1 MRLRLF
7 FYLSLFILQCFLYS
21 CATTQNVGESVK
33 PATAQ
38 KADESVKPSAPL
50 YMSLEEDKGA
60 ITISSAEKNI
70 LLQATNAS
78 FEDILQGLADQQKMI
93 LKFYCDDPSL
103 DSKRTTITLKSPSQR
118 ELLTQLLKPRY
129 SISFLDQEGK
139 PAEGD
144 KPVKLVDI
152 YTEDCQKRDHPVRT
166 FVNLK
171 KHPVLNKPPEEI
183 TLQELSQILKE
194 EGPSSRAGAVHILGV
209 KREKDGMPLVKEALK
224 DANPQVVLEALKSL
238 ERLGK
243 IYGTKD
249 VSDAIFERI
258 QETPYPEFLIALAKL
273 DKEKVWPVI
282 DRFIDMKDRRGK
294 DVAARALI
302 LTKDKKAI
310 GYLSKIVLSD
320 DTESSQLAIWGI
332 SKVDGPEGTDAL
344 IKLLK
349 EGDEPR
355 RIYAAQAVYFLPENE
370 RAKAQVEVEKLIKRS
385 DVSDE
390 MFLALAKVSYVEP
403 FRSLLTD
410 IDVKTS
416 VKIRALKSLSTAGTE
431 KAVDIVGISIDDS
444 APNVRMEAINAMAEI
459 ATDNTIPYLVRAT
472 GDKQIEIRKA
482 AVSALAGLYAA
493 EPVISALSAAIN
505 DTDEGVRRAA
515 IDAFSSFGEPDDK
528 MVSILKNASAK
539 STDPYVSEKALSIL
553 KLWGKD
559 K

>member
-1 MRLRLF
+1 MRLQLF
-7 FYLSLFILQCFLYS
+7 FYLSLFILQCFLYN
-21 CATTQNVGESVK
+21 C
-33 PATAQ
+33 ATAQ

-129 SISFLDQEGK
+129 GISFLNQEGK
-139 PAEGD
+139 PAELD

-152 YTEDCQKRDHPVRT
+152 YPEDCQKREHPVRT
-166 FVNLK
+166 FMSLK
-171 KHPVLNKPPEEI
+171 EHPVLNKPREEI
-183 TLQELSQILKE
+183 TLQELSRILKE
-194 EGPSSRAGAVHILGV
+194 EGPSSRAGVVHILGL
-209 KREKDGMPLVKEALK
+209 KREKDGMPLVKESLK
-224 DANPQVVLEALKSL
+224 DANPQVVLEALKAL
-238 ERLGK
+238 DRLAK

-258 QETPYPEFLIALAKL
+258 KETPYPEFLIALAKF
-273 DKEKVWPVI
+273 DKERVWLVI

-294 DVAARALI
+294 NVAARALI

-310 GYLSKIVLSD
+310 GYLSKIALSD

-332 SKVDGPEGTDAL
+332 SKIDGPEGTEAL
-344 IKLLK
+344 IKLLR
-349 EGDEPR
+349 EENESN

-459 ATDNTIPYLVRAT
+459 ATDNTIPFLVRAT

-539 STDPYVSEKALSIL
+539 STDSYVSEKALSIL